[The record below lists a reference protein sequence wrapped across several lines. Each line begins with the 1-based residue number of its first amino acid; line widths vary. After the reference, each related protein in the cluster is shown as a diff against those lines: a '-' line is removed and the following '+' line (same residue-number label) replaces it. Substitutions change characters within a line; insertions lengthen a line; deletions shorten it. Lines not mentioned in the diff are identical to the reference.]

1 MEATRLGTVG
11 IVVENLESSAA
22 INAVL
27 HQYADIIVGRL
38 GIPYRQRGVA
48 IIALA
53 VDGSM
58 ENISA
63 MTGKLGQIPHVSVKS
78 AHHQKLKRSTGAR
91 PRDAGAGED
100 DMYDVKSRDANEFI
114 DDGEVRASLEEAA
127 RLAAVPGEVERILDR
142 ARACRGLSHREAAV
156 LLRVDD
162 ETTLEK
168 MYALAKGG
176 EGAHLRQAYRLIR
189 PPVPFQLLRQQLRV
203 LRLSLRQQDRARPVD
218 AGPGA
223 RGGPRSGGYGP

>member
-1 MEATRLGTVG
+1 MEATLLGTVG

-78 AHHQKLKRSTGAR
+78 AITK
-91 PRDAGAGED
+91 
-100 DMYDVKSRDANEFI
+100 N
-114 DDGEVRASLEEAA
+114 
-127 RLAAVPGEVERILDR
+127 
-142 ARACRGLSHREAAV
+142 
-156 LLRVDD
+156 
-162 ETTLEK
+162 
-168 MYALAKGG
+168 
-176 EGAHLRQAYRLIR
+176 
-189 PPVPFQLLRQQLRV
+189 
-203 LRLSLRQQDRARPVD
+203 
-218 AGPGA
+218 
-223 RGGPRSGGYGP
+223 

>member
-63 MTGKLGQIPHVSVKS
+63 MTGKLGQIPQVSVKS
-78 AHHQKLKRSTGAR
+78 AITK
-91 PRDAGAGED
+91 
-100 DMYDVKSRDANEFI
+100 N
-114 DDGEVRASLEEAA
+114 
-127 RLAAVPGEVERILDR
+127 
-142 ARACRGLSHREAAV
+142 
-156 LLRVDD
+156 
-162 ETTLEK
+162 
-168 MYALAKGG
+168 
-176 EGAHLRQAYRLIR
+176 
-189 PPVPFQLLRQQLRV
+189 
-203 LRLSLRQQDRARPVD
+203 
-218 AGPGA
+218 
-223 RGGPRSGGYGP
+223 

>member
-38 GIPYRQRGVA
+38 GIPYRQRGVT

-78 AHHQKLKRSTGAR
+78 AITK
-91 PRDAGAGED
+91 
-100 DMYDVKSRDANEFI
+100 N
-114 DDGEVRASLEEAA
+114 
-127 RLAAVPGEVERILDR
+127 
-142 ARACRGLSHREAAV
+142 
-156 LLRVDD
+156 
-162 ETTLEK
+162 
-168 MYALAKGG
+168 
-176 EGAHLRQAYRLIR
+176 
-189 PPVPFQLLRQQLRV
+189 
-203 LRLSLRQQDRARPVD
+203 
-218 AGPGA
+218 
-223 RGGPRSGGYGP
+223 

>member
-22 INAVL
+22 SNAVL

-78 AHHQKLKRSTGAR
+78 AITK
-91 PRDAGAGED
+91 
-100 DMYDVKSRDANEFI
+100 N
-114 DDGEVRASLEEAA
+114 
-127 RLAAVPGEVERILDR
+127 
-142 ARACRGLSHREAAV
+142 
-156 LLRVDD
+156 
-162 ETTLEK
+162 
-168 MYALAKGG
+168 
-176 EGAHLRQAYRLIR
+176 
-189 PPVPFQLLRQQLRV
+189 
-203 LRLSLRQQDRARPVD
+203 
-218 AGPGA
+218 
-223 RGGPRSGGYGP
+223 

>member
-63 MTGKLGQIPHVSVKS
+63 MTGKLGQITHVSVKS
-78 AHHQKLKRSTGAR
+78 AITK
-91 PRDAGAGED
+91 
-100 DMYDVKSRDANEFI
+100 N
-114 DDGEVRASLEEAA
+114 
-127 RLAAVPGEVERILDR
+127 
-142 ARACRGLSHREAAV
+142 
-156 LLRVDD
+156 
-162 ETTLEK
+162 
-168 MYALAKGG
+168 
-176 EGAHLRQAYRLIR
+176 
-189 PPVPFQLLRQQLRV
+189 
-203 LRLSLRQQDRARPVD
+203 
-218 AGPGA
+218 
-223 RGGPRSGGYGP
+223 

>member
-63 MTGKLGQIPHVSVKS
+63 MTGKLGQIPHVTVK
-78 AHHQKLKRSTGAR
+78 
-91 PRDAGAGED
+91 
-100 DMYDVKSRDANEFI
+100 
-114 DDGEVRASLEEAA
+114 
-127 RLAAVPGEVERILDR
+127 LAI
-142 ARACRGLSHREAAV
+142 
-156 LLRVDD
+156 
-162 ETTLEK
+162 TK
-168 MYALAKGG
+168 N
-176 EGAHLRQAYRLIR
+176 
-189 PPVPFQLLRQQLRV
+189 
-203 LRLSLRQQDRARPVD
+203 
-218 AGPGA
+218 
-223 RGGPRSGGYGP
+223 

>member
-63 MTGKLGQIPHVSVKS
+63 MTGNLGQIPHVSVKS
-78 AHHQKLKRSTGAR
+78 AITK
-91 PRDAGAGED
+91 
-100 DMYDVKSRDANEFI
+100 N
-114 DDGEVRASLEEAA
+114 
-127 RLAAVPGEVERILDR
+127 
-142 ARACRGLSHREAAV
+142 
-156 LLRVDD
+156 
-162 ETTLEK
+162 
-168 MYALAKGG
+168 
-176 EGAHLRQAYRLIR
+176 
-189 PPVPFQLLRQQLRV
+189 
-203 LRLSLRQQDRARPVD
+203 
-218 AGPGA
+218 
-223 RGGPRSGGYGP
+223 

>member
-38 GIPYRQRGVA
+38 GSPYRQGGVA

-78 AHHQKLKRSTGAR
+78 AITK
-91 PRDAGAGED
+91 
-100 DMYDVKSRDANEFI
+100 N
-114 DDGEVRASLEEAA
+114 
-127 RLAAVPGEVERILDR
+127 
-142 ARACRGLSHREAAV
+142 
-156 LLRVDD
+156 
-162 ETTLEK
+162 
-168 MYALAKGG
+168 
-176 EGAHLRQAYRLIR
+176 
-189 PPVPFQLLRQQLRV
+189 
-203 LRLSLRQQDRARPVD
+203 
-218 AGPGA
+218 
-223 RGGPRSGGYGP
+223 

>member
-63 MTGKLGQIPHVSVKS
+63 MTGKLGQIPHVSVK
-78 AHHQKLKRSTGAR
+78 
-91 PRDAGAGED
+91 
-100 DMYDVKSRDANEFI
+100 
-114 DDGEVRASLEEAA
+114 
-127 RLAAVPGEVERILDR
+127 LAI
-142 ARACRGLSHREAAV
+142 
-156 LLRVDD
+156 
-162 ETTLEK
+162 TK
-168 MYALAKGG
+168 N
-176 EGAHLRQAYRLIR
+176 
-189 PPVPFQLLRQQLRV
+189 
-203 LRLSLRQQDRARPVD
+203 
-218 AGPGA
+218 
-223 RGGPRSGGYGP
+223 

>member
-53 VDGSM
+53 VDGCM

-78 AHHQKLKRSTGAR
+78 AITK
-91 PRDAGAGED
+91 
-100 DMYDVKSRDANEFI
+100 N
-114 DDGEVRASLEEAA
+114 
-127 RLAAVPGEVERILDR
+127 
-142 ARACRGLSHREAAV
+142 
-156 LLRVDD
+156 
-162 ETTLEK
+162 
-168 MYALAKGG
+168 
-176 EGAHLRQAYRLIR
+176 
-189 PPVPFQLLRQQLRV
+189 
-203 LRLSLRQQDRARPVD
+203 
-218 AGPGA
+218 
-223 RGGPRSGGYGP
+223 

>member
-63 MTGKLGQIPHVSVKS
+63 MTGELGQIPHVSVKS
-78 AHHQKLKRSTGAR
+78 AITK
-91 PRDAGAGED
+91 
-100 DMYDVKSRDANEFI
+100 N
-114 DDGEVRASLEEAA
+114 
-127 RLAAVPGEVERILDR
+127 
-142 ARACRGLSHREAAV
+142 
-156 LLRVDD
+156 
-162 ETTLEK
+162 
-168 MYALAKGG
+168 
-176 EGAHLRQAYRLIR
+176 
-189 PPVPFQLLRQQLRV
+189 
-203 LRLSLRQQDRARPVD
+203 
-218 AGPGA
+218 
-223 RGGPRSGGYGP
+223 